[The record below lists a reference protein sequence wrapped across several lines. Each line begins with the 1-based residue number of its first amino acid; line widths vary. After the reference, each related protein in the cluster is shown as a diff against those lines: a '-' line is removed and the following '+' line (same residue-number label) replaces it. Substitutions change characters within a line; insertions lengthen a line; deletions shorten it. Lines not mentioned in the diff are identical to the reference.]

1 MKCPNCNKRIADDC
15 DFCTYCGH
23 KIERERVCPNCH
35 TPNDLNASF
44 CKKCGTKLVDN
55 KVNETPKE
63 EKPVEEPK
71 PKVSKNVNIDRILK
85 IGSSSL
91 IIFSILMIL
100 IMMFT
105 PFLASD
111 FYPNSDFTLLSWS
124 INVLKLGTK
133 DLFHSYM
140 YVEFI
145 NSIVLLI
152 LLATILVIGG
162 IFLAKSILRL
172 IRTIKENNY
181 IDSSKYLTE
190 LYVLFSGIYVYF
202 VNIVMNPER
211 PYADGIGGG
220 VLFILIFIPMILC
233 FNLFVKYRLED
244 KVELSTT
251 IMRIVSRAIIFIIIW
266 IALANIG
273 GDRYLLSVGF
283 NHHGKSNYALGNIDV
298 IDFFLRSAP
307 VLLDTSLEYLTPA
320 LIFSGVAAFFE
331 LVILVLFLRV
341 IVDLGTTG
349 INKRGKY
356 KLGIILSIAIF
367 ICSIIVIISNTVCLA
382 YLEKLNSVSK
392 YGVDITGSLM
402 NLGMVITYSILSI
415 VMLAHF
421 IVISCIDKNRVVEEV
436 HNEEGE

>member
-1 MKCPNCNKRIADDC
+1 
-15 DFCTYCGH
+15 
-23 KIERERVCPNCH
+23 
-35 TPNDLNASF
+35 
-44 CKKCGTKLVDN
+44 
-55 KVNETPKE
+55 
-63 EKPVEEPK
+63 
-71 PKVSKNVNIDRILK
+71 
-85 IGSSSL
+85 
-91 IIFSILMIL
+91 MIL

-402 NLGMVITYSILSI
+402 NLGMIITYSILSI
-415 VMLAHF
+415 VMLVHF
-421 IVISCIDKNRVVEEV
+421 IIISCIDKNRVVEEV